1 MYIYTYAHCMLYD
14 MCNAVNMLY
23 DMCMYMCMYMF
34 HIRCVMNIY
43 RGIIGK
49 RKASLAAV
57 SSILHYIIL
66 YYIILYYIILYY
78 TGLNIILVYFLF
90 GFYLLDIFSRWLGGC
105 L

>member
-1 MYIYTYAHCMLYD
+1 
-14 MCNAVNMLY
+14 
-23 DMCMYMCMYMF
+23 MF

-66 YYIILYYIILYY
+66 YYIILYWLKY
-78 TGLNIILVYFLF
+78 NI
-90 GFYLLDIFSRWLGGC
+90 GIFSVWILSIRYIFQMARRL
-105 L
+105 LMR

>member
-66 YYIILYYIILYY
+66 YYIILYYIILYS
-78 TGLNIILVYFLF
+78 TII
-90 GFYLLDIFSRWLGGC
+90 
-105 L
+105 

>member
-66 YYIILYYIILYY
+66 YYIILYYIILYWLKY
-78 TGLNIILVYFLF
+78 NI
-90 GFYLLDIFSRWLGGC
+90 GIFSVWILSIRYIFQMARRL
-105 L
+105 LMR

>member
-23 DMCMYMCMYMF
+23 DMCMYMF

-66 YYIILYYIILYY
+66 YYIILYYIILA
-78 TGLNIILVYFLF
+78 
-90 GFYLLDIFSRWLGGC
+90 
-105 L
+105 